1 VKFIKL
7 GGSVPSSH
15 GIRAGRAFV
24 ELYADDSRLVR
35 GLRSA
40 QQRLAAFGAAVR
52 QLGTQ
57 MLALGAGIVAPLAL
71 AAKSFADTGS
81 QLNDMA
87 ARTGLSVEALG
98 ELGYAAQ
105 QSGASLEEVE
115 KAVRTMQRTVAAA
128 VGGSDQATA
137 ALERL
142 GLSAQA
148 LGSLAPEQ
156 QFTAIATALRGIA
169 DPTQRAAAAMG
180 VLGKSGT
187 SLLPMV
193 ADLAALRAEAR
204 RLGVMMTGGQ
214 AQQADALGDAFD
226 RVKASL
232 QGVANAVGTA
242 LAPVLLDLAARV
254 TGFLVGFR
262 TWVSQNQGL
271 VVTIA
276 TVGAAVIGLGA
287 GLVALGL
294 SVSGVSAGIG
304 ALASTASVAGT
315 VMGALG
321 AIIGALFSPIGAVIA
336 GVAAL
341 GAVIVTQTTTGQ
353 QALGM
358 LSGGFQTL
366 QADAVDAWG
375 GIADALAAGD
385 IGLAAK
391 ILWAT
396 LTLEWER
403 GSSVLLNLWDAAVA
417 GFAQLFASAWYGIQ
431 EVFWTVVYA
440 LADAWDWWI
449 GGLTKAWNT
458 AVGWIAGK
466 LAQLLELVGLADQ
479 GLDLRIQ
486 TETTQQ
492 NAGVDQQR
500 QQRLVARDQNLAS
513 LAAERDAVQAGISQ
527 DLADTV
533 MRRDAGVEQARAE
546 LDAALAQAKQQRT
559 TVERQM
565 QGPGQQPVPV
575 DLPDLDA
582 LRNALDQIPATVTAE
597 AQRLDVTGS
606 FSAAAIGQLGVGDST
621 TERTAKATEETAKNT
636 QRIARA
642 LDDSDGLTFG

>member
-1 VKFIKL
+1 MA
-7 GGSVPSSH
+7 GAS

-24 ELYADDSRLVR
+24 ELFADDRALVR

-40 QQRLAAFGAAVR
+40 QQKLAAFGAAVR
-52 QLGTQ
+52 GLGTQ

-87 ARTGLSVEALG
+87 ARTGVSVEALG

-105 QSGASLEEVE
+105 QSGASLEDVE
-115 KAVRTMQRTVAAA
+115 KAVRTMQRTITAATN
-128 VGGSDQATA
+128 GSDQAATA
-137 ALERL
+137 LDRI
-142 GLSAQA
+142 GLSAEA
-148 LGSLAPEQ
+148 LAGLKPEQ
-156 QFTAIATALRGIA
+156 QFAAIAAALARIEN
-169 DPTQRAAAAMG
+169 PTERAAAAMG

-187 SLLPMV
+187 TLLPMV
-193 ADLAALRAEAR
+193 GDLAALRAEAR
-204 RLGVMMTGGQ
+204 RLGVVMSGGQ
-214 AQQADALGDAFD
+214 AKLADDLGDAFD

-242 LAPVLLDLAARV
+242 LAPVLLDLAAKV

-262 TWVSQNQGL
+262 EWIAQNQGL
-271 VVTIA
+271 VVTIL
-276 TVGAAVIGLGA
+276 TVGAAVAGIGA
-287 GLVALGL
+287 GLIALGL
-294 SVSGVSAGIG
+294 AVSGVSAGIG
-304 ALASTASVAGT
+304 ALASAASVAGT
-315 VMGALG
+315 VISALG
-321 AIIGALFSPIGAVIA
+321 AVIGALFSPIGLAIA

-391 ILWAT
+391 IVWAT
-396 LTLEWER
+396 LKLEWER
-403 GSSVLLNLWDAAVA
+403 GTSFLLNFWDAAVA
-417 GFAQLFASAWYGIQ
+417 GFAQIFASAWYGIQ
-431 EVFWTVVYA
+431 TVFWNVVYA
-440 LADAWDWWI
+440 LADAWDWVV
-449 GGLTKAWNT
+449 GGITKAWNT

-466 LAQLLELVGLADQ
+466 LAQLLELVGLADK

-486 TETTQQ
+486 TETDQK

-500 QQRLVARDQNLAS
+500 QQRSSARDKDLAN
-513 LAAERDAVQAGISQ
+513 LAAERDAVKAGISQ
-527 DLADTV
+527 DLADKV
-533 MRRDAGVEQARAE
+533 MQRDAGVEQARAE
-546 LDAALAQAKQQRT
+546 LDAALAQAKQERT
-559 TVERQM
+559 AVERKV
-565 QGPGQQPVPV
+565 QGPGQQPVQV

-582 LRNALDQIPATVTAE
+582 LRNSLDQIPATVTAE
-597 AQRLDVTGS
+597 TQKLDVTGA
-606 FSAAAIGQLGVGDST
+606 FSGAAIGQLGVGDTT

-642 LDDSDGLTFG
+642 LEDGDGATFG

>member
-1 VKFIKL
+1 VS
-7 GGSVPSSH
+7 GAS

-24 ELYADDSRLVR
+24 ELFADDRALVR

-40 QQRLAAFGAAVR
+40 QQKLAAFGAAVR
-52 QLGTQ
+52 GLGTQ

-87 ARTGLSVEALG
+87 ARTGVSVEALG

-105 QSGASLEEVE
+105 QSGASLEDVE
-115 KAVRTMQRTVAAA
+115 KAVRTMQRTITAATN
-128 VGGSDQATA
+128 GSDQAATA
-137 ALERL
+137 LDRI
-142 GLSAQA
+142 GLSAEA
-148 LGSLAPEQ
+148 LAGLKPEQ
-156 QFTAIATALRGIA
+156 QFAAIATALARIEN
-169 DPTQRAAAAMG
+169 PTERAAAAMG

-187 SLLPMV
+187 TLLPMV
-193 ADLAALRAEAR
+193 GDLAALRAEAR
-204 RLGVMMTGGQ
+204 RLGVVMSGGQ
-214 AQQADALGDAFD
+214 AKLADDLGDAFD

-242 LAPVLLDLAARV
+242 LAPVLLDLAAKV

-262 TWVSQNQGL
+262 EWIAQNQGL
-271 VVTIA
+271 VVTIL
-276 TVGAAVIGLGA
+276 TVGAAVAGIGA
-287 GLVALGL
+287 GLIALGL
-294 SVSGVSAGIG
+294 AVSGVSAGIG
-304 ALASTASVAGT
+304 ALASAASVAGT
-315 VMGALG
+315 VISALG
-321 AIIGALFSPIGAVIA
+321 AVIGALFSPISLVIA

-391 ILWAT
+391 IVWAT
-396 LTLEWER
+396 LKLEWER
-403 GSSVLLNLWDAAVA
+403 GTSFLLNFWDAAVA
-417 GFAQLFASAWYGIQ
+417 GFAQIFASAWYGIQ
-431 EVFWTVVYA
+431 TVFWNVVYA
-440 LADAWDWWI
+440 LADAWDWVV
-449 GGLTKAWNT
+449 GGITKAWNT

-466 LAQLLELVGLADQ
+466 LAQLLELVGLADK

-486 TETTQQ
+486 TETDQK

-500 QQRLVARDQNLAS
+500 QQRSSARDKDLAN
-513 LAAERDAVQAGISQ
+513 LAAERDAVKAGISQ
-527 DLADTV
+527 DLADKV
-533 MRRDAGVEQARAE
+533 IQRDAGVEQARAE
-546 LDAALAQAKQQRT
+546 LDAALAQAKQERT
-559 TVERQM
+559 AVERKV
-565 QGPGQQPVPV
+565 QGPGQQPVQV

-582 LRNALDQIPATVTAE
+582 LRTSLDQIPATVTAE
-597 AQRLDVTGS
+597 AQKLDVTGS
-606 FSAAAIGQLGVGDST
+606 FSGAAIGQLGVGDTT

-642 LDDSDGLTFG
+642 LEDGDGTVFG

>member
-1 VKFIKL
+1 MA
-7 GGSVPSSH
+7 GAS

-24 ELYADDSRLVR
+24 ELFADDRALVR
-35 GLRSA
+35 GLRTA
-40 QQRLAAFGAAVR
+40 QQKLAAFGVAVR
-52 QLGTQ
+52 GLGTQ

-71 AAKSFADTGS
+71 AAKAFADTGS
-81 QLNDMA
+81 QLSDMA
-87 ARTGLSVEALG
+87 ARTGVSVEALG

-105 QSGASLEEVE
+105 QSGASLEDVE
-115 KAVRTMQRTVAAA
+115 KAVRTMQRTITAATN
-128 VGGSDQATA
+128 GSDQAA
-137 ALERL
+137 EALDRV
-142 GLSAQA
+142 GLSAEA
-148 LGSLAPEQ
+148 LAGLKPEQ
-156 QFTAIATALRGIA
+156 QFAAIAAALARIE
-169 DPTQRAAAAMG
+169 DPTQRAATAMG

-187 SLLPMV
+187 TLLPMV

-204 RLGVMMTGGQ
+204 RLGVVMSGGQ
-214 AQQADALGDAFD
+214 AKLADDLGDAFD

-262 TWVSQNQGL
+262 EWIAQNQGL
-271 VVTIA
+271 VVTIL
-276 TVGAAVIGLGA
+276 TVGAAVAGIGASLI
-287 GLVALGL
+287 ALGL
-294 SVSGVSAGIG
+294 AVSGVSAGIG
-304 ALASTASVAGT
+304 ALASAASVAGT
-315 VMGALG
+315 VIGALG

-366 QADAVDAWG
+366 QDDAVDAWG

-391 ILWAT
+391 IVWAT
-396 LTLEWER
+396 LKLEWER
-403 GSSVLLNLWDAAVA
+403 GTSFLLNFWDAAVA
-417 GFAQLFASAWYGIQ
+417 GFAQIFASAWYGIQ
-431 EVFWTVVYA
+431 TVFWNVVYA
-440 LADAWDWWI
+440 LADAWDWVV
-449 GGLTKAWNT
+449 GGITKAWNT

-486 TETTQQ
+486 TETDQQ
-492 NAGVDQQR
+492 NTGLDQQR
-500 QQRLVARDQNLAS
+500 QQRTQARDKDLAN
-513 LAAERDAVQAGISQ
+513 LAAERDAVKAGISQ
-527 DLADTV
+527 DLADKV
-533 MRRDAGVEQARAE
+533 MQRDAGVEQARAE
-546 LDAALAQAKQQRT
+546 LDAALSQAKQERT
-559 TVERQM
+559 AVERKV
-565 QGPGQQPVPV
+565 QGPGQQPVQV

-582 LRNALDQIPATVTAE
+582 LRTSLDQIPATVTAE
-597 AQRLDVTGS
+597 AQKLDVTGS
-606 FSAAAIGQLGVGDST
+606 FSGAAIGQLGVGDTT

-642 LDDSDGLTFG
+642 LEDGDGATFG

>member
-1 VKFIKL
+1 MA
-7 GGSVPSSH
+7 GAS

-24 ELYADDSRLVR
+24 ELFADDRALVR

-40 QQRLAAFGAAVR
+40 QQKLAAFGAAVR
-52 QLGTQ
+52 GLGTQ

-87 ARTGLSVEALG
+87 ARTGVSVEALG

-105 QSGASLEEVE
+105 QSGASLEDVE
-115 KAVRTMQRTVAAA
+115 KAVRTMQRTITAATT
-128 VGGSDQATA
+128 GSDQAA
-137 ALERL
+137 QALDRV
-142 GLSAQA
+142 GLSAE
-148 LGSLAPEQ
+148 SLAGLKPEQ
-156 QFTAIATALRGIA
+156 QFAAIAAALARIE
-169 DPTQRAAAAMG
+169 DPTQRAATAMG

-187 SLLPMV
+187 TLLPMV

-204 RLGVMMTGGQ
+204 RLGVVMSGGQ
-214 AQQADALGDAFD
+214 AKLADDLGDAFD
-226 RVKASL
+226 WVKASL

-242 LAPVLLDLAARV
+242 LAPVLLDLAGKV

-262 TWVSQNQGL
+262 EWVSQNQGL
-271 VVTIA
+271 VVTIL
-276 TVGAAVIGLGA
+276 TVGAAVAGVGVGLI
-287 GLVALGL
+287 ALGMA
-294 SVSGVSAGIG
+294 VGGVSAGIG
-304 ALASTASVAGT
+304 ALASAASVAGT
-315 VMGALG
+315 VIGAWG
-321 AIIGALFSPIGAVIA
+321 AVIGALFSPIGAVIA

-341 GAVIVTQTTTGQ
+341 GAIIVTQTNTGQ

-391 ILWAT
+391 IVWAT
-396 LTLEWER
+396 LKLEWER
-403 GSSVLLNLWDAAVA
+403 GTSFLLNFWDAAIA
-417 GFAQLFASAWYGIQ
+417 GFAQIFASAWYGIQ

-440 LADAWDWWI
+440 LADAWDWVV
-449 GGLTKAWNT
+449 GGITKLWNN

-466 LAQLLELVGLADQ
+466 LAQLLELVGLADK

-486 TETTQQ
+486 TETEQKNTT
-492 NAGVDQQR
+492 VDQQR
-500 QQRLVARDQNLAS
+500 QQRSQGRDKD
-513 LAAERDAVQAGISQ
+513 LAALDAERQAVKAGISQ
-527 DLADTV
+527 DLADKVTQ
-533 MRRDAGVEQARAE
+533 RDAGVEQARAE
-546 LDAALAQAKQQRT
+546 LDATLAEAKQKKADVQAR
-559 TVERQM
+559 V
-565 QGPGQQPVPV
+565 QGPGTPPVQV

-582 LRNALDQIPATVTAE
+582 LRTSLDQIPATVTAE
-597 AQRLDVTGS
+597 AQKLDVTGS
-606 FSAAAIGQLGVGDST
+606 FSGAAIGQLGVGDTS

-642 LDDSDGLTFG
+642 LEDSDGAVFG

>member
-1 VKFIKL
+1 MA
-7 GGSVPSSH
+7 GAS

-24 ELYADDSRLVR
+24 ELFADDRALVR

-40 QQRLAAFGAAVR
+40 QQKLAAFGAAVR
-52 QLGTQ
+52 GLGTQ

-87 ARTGLSVEALG
+87 ARTGVSVEALG

-105 QSGASLEEVE
+105 QSGASLEDVE
-115 KAVRTMQRTVAAA
+115 KAVRTMQRTITAATN
-128 VGGSDQATA
+128 GSDQAATA
-137 ALERL
+137 LDRI
-142 GLSAQA
+142 GLSAEA
-148 LGSLAPEQ
+148 LAGLKPEQ
-156 QFTAIATALRGIA
+156 QFAAIAAALARIEN
-169 DPTQRAAAAMG
+169 PTERAATAMG

-187 SLLPMV
+187 TLLPMV

-204 RLGVMMTGGQ
+204 RLGVVMSGGQ
-214 AQQADALGDAFD
+214 AKLADDLGDAFD

-242 LAPVLLDLAARV
+242 LAPVLLDLATRV

-262 TWVSQNQGL
+262 EWIAQNQGL
-271 VVTIA
+271 VVTIL
-276 TVGAAVIGLGA
+276 TVGAAVAGIGA
-287 GLVALGL
+287 GLIALGL
-294 SVSGVSAGIG
+294 AVSGVSAGIG
-304 ALASTASVAGT
+304 ALATAASVAGT
-315 VMGALG
+315 VIGALG

-336 GVAAL
+336 GVSAL

-391 ILWAT
+391 IVWAT
-396 LTLEWER
+396 LKLEWER
-403 GSSVLLNLWDAAVA
+403 GTSFLLNFWDAAVA
-417 GFAQLFASAWYGIQ
+417 GFAQIFASAWYGIQ
-431 EVFWTVVYA
+431 TVFWNVVYA
-440 LADAWDWWI
+440 LADAWDWVV
-449 GGLTKAWNT
+449 GGITKAWNT

-466 LAQLLELVGLADQ
+466 LAQLLELVGLADK

-486 TETTQQ
+486 TETDQK

-500 QQRLVARDQNLAS
+500 QQRTQARDKDLAN
-513 LAAERDAVQAGISQ
+513 LAAERDAVKAGISQ
-527 DLADTV
+527 DLADKV
-533 MRRDAGVEQARAE
+533 MQRDAGVEQARAE
-546 LDAALAQAKQQRT
+546 LDAALSQAKQERT
-559 TVERQM
+559 AVERKV
-565 QGPGQQPVPV
+565 QGPGQQPVQV

-582 LRNALDQIPATVTAE
+582 LRNSLDQIPATVTAE
-597 AQRLDVTGS
+597 AQKLDVAGS
-606 FSAAAIGQLGVGDST
+606 FSGAAIGQLGVGDTT
-621 TERTAKATEETAKNT
+621 TERTAKAAEETAKNT

-642 LDDSDGLTFG
+642 LEDGDGATFG

>member
-1 VKFIKL
+1 VA
-7 GGSVPSSH
+7 GAS

-24 ELYADDSRLVR
+24 ELFADDRALVR
-35 GLRSA
+35 GLRTA
-40 QQRLAAFGAAVR
+40 QQKLAAFGAAVR
-52 QLGTQ
+52 GLGTQ

-71 AAKSFADTGS
+71 AAKAFADTGS
-81 QLNDMA
+81 QLSDMA
-87 ARTGLSVEALG
+87 ARTGVSVEALG

-105 QSGASLEEVE
+105 QSGASLEDVE
-115 KAVRTMQRTVAAA
+115 KAVRTMQRTITAATN
-128 VGGSDQATA
+128 GSDQAATA
-137 ALERL
+137 LDRI
-142 GLSAQA
+142 GLSAEA
-148 LGSLAPEQ
+148 LAGLKPEQ
-156 QFTAIATALRGIA
+156 QFAAIAAALARIEN
-169 DPTQRAAAAMG
+169 PTERAAAAMG

-187 SLLPMV
+187 TLLPMV
-193 ADLAALRAEAR
+193 GDLAALRAEAR
-204 RLGVMMTGGQ
+204 RLGVVMSGGQ
-214 AQQADALGDAFD
+214 AKLADDLGDAFD

-242 LAPVLLDLAARV
+242 LAPVLLDLAAKV

-262 TWVSQNQGL
+262 EWIAQNQGL
-271 VVTIA
+271 VGTIL
-276 TVGAAVIGLGA
+276 TVGTAVAGIGA
-287 GLVALGL
+287 GLIALGL
-294 SVSGVSAGIG
+294 AVSGVSAGIG
-304 ALASTASVAGT
+304 ALASAASVAGT
-315 VMGALG
+315 VIGALG

-391 ILWAT
+391 IVWAT
-396 LTLEWER
+396 LKLEWER
-403 GSSVLLNLWDAAVA
+403 GTSFLLNFWDAAVA
-417 GFAQLFASAWYGIQ
+417 GFAQIFASAWYGIQ
-431 EVFWTVVYA
+431 TVFWNVVYA
-440 LADAWDWWI
+440 LADAWDWVV
-449 GGLTKAWNT
+449 GGITKAWNT

-486 TETTQQ
+486 TETDQQ
-492 NAGVDQQR
+492 NTGVDRQR
-500 QQRLVARDQNLAS
+500 QQRTQVRDKDLAN
-513 LAAERDAVQAGISQ
+513 LAAERDAVKAGISQ
-527 DLADTV
+527 DLADKV
-533 MRRDAGVEQARAE
+533 MQRDAGVEQARAE
-546 LDAALAQAKQQRT
+546 LDAALAQAKQERT
-559 TVERQM
+559 TVERKV
-565 QGPGQQPVPV
+565 QGPGQQPVQV

-582 LRNALDQIPATVTAE
+582 LRTSLDQIPATVTAE
-597 AQRLDVTGS
+597 AQKLDVTGS
-606 FSAAAIGQLGVGDST
+606 FSGAAIGQLGVGDTT

-642 LDDSDGLTFG
+642 LEDGDGAAFG

>member
-1 VKFIKL
+1 MS
-7 GGSVPSSH
+7 GAS

-24 ELYADDSRLVR
+24 ELFADDRALVR

-40 QQRLAAFGAAVR
+40 QQKLAAFGAAVR
-52 QLGTQ
+52 GLGTQ

-87 ARTGLSVEALG
+87 ARTGVSVEALG

-105 QSGASLEEVE
+105 QSGASLEDVE
-115 KAVRTMQRTVAAA
+115 KAVRTMQRTITAATN
-128 VGGSDQATA
+128 GSDQAATA
-137 ALERL
+137 LDRI
-142 GLSAQA
+142 GLSAEA
-148 LGSLAPEQ
+148 LAGLKPEQ
-156 QFTAIATALRGIA
+156 QFAAIATALARIEN
-169 DPTQRAAAAMG
+169 PTERAAAAMG

-187 SLLPMV
+187 TLLPMV
-193 ADLAALRAEAR
+193 GDLAALRAEAR
-204 RLGVMMTGGQ
+204 RLGVVMSGGQ
-214 AQQADALGDAFD
+214 AKLADDLGDAFD

-242 LAPVLLDLAARV
+242 LAPVLLDLAAKV

-262 TWVSQNQGL
+262 EWIAQNQGL
-271 VVTIA
+271 VVTIL
-276 TVGAAVIGLGA
+276 TVGAAVAGIGA
-287 GLVALGL
+287 GLIALGL
-294 SVSGVSAGIG
+294 AVSGVSAGIG
-304 ALASTASVAGT
+304 ALASAASVAGT
-315 VMGALG
+315 VISALG
-321 AIIGALFSPIGAVIA
+321 AVIGALFSPISLVIA

-391 ILWAT
+391 IVWAT
-396 LTLEWER
+396 LKLEWER
-403 GSSVLLNLWDAAVA
+403 GTSFLLNFWDAAVA
-417 GFAQLFASAWYGIQ
+417 GFAQIFASAWYGIQ
-431 EVFWTVVYA
+431 TVFWNVVYA
-440 LADAWDWWI
+440 LADAWDWVV
-449 GGLTKAWNT
+449 GGITKAWNT

-466 LAQLLELVGLADQ
+466 LAQLLELVGLADK

-486 TETTQQ
+486 TETDQK

-500 QQRLVARDQNLAS
+500 QQRSSARDKDLAN
-513 LAAERDAVQAGISQ
+513 LAAERDAVKAGISQ
-527 DLADTV
+527 DLADKV
-533 MRRDAGVEQARAE
+533 IQRDAGVEQARAE
-546 LDAALAQAKQQRT
+546 LDAALAQAKQERT
-559 TVERQM
+559 AVERKV
-565 QGPGQQPVPV
+565 QGPGQQPVQV

-582 LRNALDQIPATVTAE
+582 LRTSLDQIPATVTAE
-597 AQRLDVTGS
+597 AQKLDVTGS
-606 FSAAAIGQLGVGDST
+606 FSGAAIGQLGVGDTT

-642 LDDSDGLTFG
+642 LEDGDGTVFG

>member
-1 VKFIKL
+1 MA
-7 GGSVPSSH
+7 GAS

-24 ELYADDSRLVR
+24 ELFADDRALVR
-35 GLRSA
+35 GLRTA
-40 QQRLAAFGAAVR
+40 QQKLAAFGAAVR
-52 QLGTQ
+52 GLGTQ

-71 AAKSFADTGS
+71 AAKAFADTGS
-81 QLNDMA
+81 QLSDMA
-87 ARTGLSVEALG
+87 ARTGVSVEALG

-105 QSGASLEEVE
+105 QSGASLEDVE
-115 KAVRTMQRTVAAA
+115 KAVRTMQRTITAATN
-128 VGGSDQATA
+128 GSDQAATA
-137 ALERL
+137 LDRI
-142 GLSAQA
+142 GLSAEA
-148 LGSLAPEQ
+148 LAGLKPEQ
-156 QFTAIATALRGIA
+156 QFAAIAAALARIEN
-169 DPTQRAAAAMG
+169 PTERAAAAMG

-187 SLLPMV
+187 TLLPMV
-193 ADLAALRAEAR
+193 GDLAALRAEAR
-204 RLGVMMTGGQ
+204 RLGVVMSGGQ
-214 AQQADALGDAFD
+214 AKLADDLGDAFD

-242 LAPVLLDLAARV
+242 LAPVLLDLAAKV

-262 TWVSQNQGL
+262 EWIAQNQGL
-271 VVTIA
+271 VGTIL
-276 TVGAAVIGLGA
+276 TVGTAVAGIGA
-287 GLVALGL
+287 GLIALGL
-294 SVSGVSAGIG
+294 AVSGVSAGIG
-304 ALASTASVAGT
+304 ALASAASVAGT
-315 VMGALG
+315 VIGALG

-391 ILWAT
+391 IVWAT
-396 LTLEWER
+396 LKLEWER
-403 GSSVLLNLWDAAVA
+403 GTSFLLNFWDAAVA
-417 GFAQLFASAWYGIQ
+417 GFAQIFASAWYGIQ
-431 EVFWTVVYA
+431 TVFWNVVYA
-440 LADAWDWWI
+440 LADAWDWVV
-449 GGLTKAWNT
+449 GGITKAWNT

-486 TETTQQ
+486 TETDQQ
-492 NAGVDQQR
+492 NTGVDRQR
-500 QQRLVARDQNLAS
+500 QQRTQVRDKDLAN
-513 LAAERDAVQAGISQ
+513 LAAERDAVKAGISQ
-527 DLADTV
+527 DLADKV
-533 MRRDAGVEQARAE
+533 MQRDAGVEQARAE
-546 LDAALAQAKQQRT
+546 LDAALAQAKQERT
-559 TVERQM
+559 TVERKV
-565 QGPGQQPVPV
+565 QGPGQQPVQV

-582 LRNALDQIPATVTAE
+582 LRTSLDQIPATVTAE
-597 AQRLDVTGS
+597 AQKLDVTGS
-606 FSAAAIGQLGVGDST
+606 FSGAAIGQLGVGDTT

-642 LDDSDGLTFG
+642 LEDGDGAAFG